1 VSFLILGEVLCI
13 RRSHYTPDRTKPLAV
28 IGGGDSAAEE
38 ATCKREALRFSNV
51 LLPFPFLDLTK
62 YGSHVYVL
70 VRRGE
75 LRASKIMAKR
85 LINHPKIVR
94 TLRPDSS

>member
-1 VSFLILGEVLCI
+1 MLGELLWI
-13 RRSHYTPDRTKPLAV
+13 GRSHYTPDRSKPLAV

-38 ATCKREALRFSNV
+38 ATCKRETLRFSKV
-51 LLPFPFLDLTK
+51 LLPFSLDLTK

-85 LINHPKIVR
+85 LMNNPKIVR
-94 TLRPDSS
+94 TRPDLS

>member
-1 VSFLILGEVLCI
+1 M
-13 RRSHYTPDRTKPLAV
+13 AV

-38 ATCKREALRFSNV
+38 ATCKFVCLYWGHRLTISCYN
-51 LLPFPFLDLTK
+51 LDLTK

-70 VRRGE
+70 VRRNE

-85 LINHPKIVR
+85 LENNPKIVR
-94 TLRPDSS
+94 ARH